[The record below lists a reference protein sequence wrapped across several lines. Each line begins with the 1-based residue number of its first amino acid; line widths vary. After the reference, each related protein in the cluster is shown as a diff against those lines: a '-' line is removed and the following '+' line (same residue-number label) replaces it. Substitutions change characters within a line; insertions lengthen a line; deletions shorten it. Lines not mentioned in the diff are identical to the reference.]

1 MYLIVPNFILGNAG
15 RPCLV
20 HLQNHDCFSSL
31 LTDVVL
37 TYVVYPLAEWERTSL
52 GKSVKF
58 FRLSFLQP
66 LLKSCKVYWILFQL
80 GSFNSCAYFLFFYFE
95 AIKLRFPELPWHA
108 IDCNNLTLGC
118 WLEAYRLCYYI
129 TSDLIWKPIFKLMT
143 GHLHL
148 NGSYSNKIT
157 LGNQFR
163 KILSAIAFPTPEA
176 WYLISPK

>member
-1 MYLIVPNFILGNAG
+1 MWFTRWQNGREPHLENQSSFSDYHSCSLYWSPARYIESYFNWDLLI
-15 RPCLV
+15 LV
-20 HLQNHDCFSSL
+20 L
-31 LTDVVL
+31 
-37 TYVVYPLAEWERTSL
+37 
-52 GKSVKF
+52 
-58 FRLSFLQP
+58 
-66 LLKSCKVYWILFQL
+66 I
-80 GSFNSCAYFLFFYFE
+80 FYFE